1 MFDPTIFE
9 NLKVA
14 FENEVYDLDNLD
26 QRIHITN
33 RIDTME
39 MSVLSREF
47 AIQFALVNLREVTA
61 EIRLDASLKDLAAE
75 ILELPGET
83 PGCSLRVRFYMA
95 IKDVSIQCKQIEDI
109 LQGIWSS
116 ELPATQT
123 LSFIYSEEN
132 TSYRNV
138 VELKFKRRISEDQM
152 EDIPNLVEHILQSL
166 AELNKVIT

>member
-14 FENEVYDLDNLD
+14 FENEIYDLDNLD
-26 QRIHITN
+26 ARIHITN
-33 RIDTME
+33 RIDRME

-47 AIQFALVNLREVTA
+47 AIQFALVNLSEVTA
-61 EIRLDASLKDLAAE
+61 EIRLDASLKDLASE

-83 PGCSLRVRFYMA
+83 PGCSLRVRFYMPM
-95 IKDVSIQCKQIEDI
+95 KDISEQCKQIEVI
-109 LQGIWSS
+109 LQQIWSS

-123 LSFIYSEEN
+123 LSFVYSQEGIR
-132 TSYRNV
+132 YRNTI
-138 VELKFKRRISEDQM
+138 ELKFKRRISEDQM

-166 AELNKVIT
+166 TELNKLTK